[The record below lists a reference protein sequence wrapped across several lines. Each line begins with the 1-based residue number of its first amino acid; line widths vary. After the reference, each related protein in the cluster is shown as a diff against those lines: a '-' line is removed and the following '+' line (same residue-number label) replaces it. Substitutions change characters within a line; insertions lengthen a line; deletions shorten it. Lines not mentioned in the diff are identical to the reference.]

1 MNLEPSHTE
10 STCVIVTAAGS
21 EEVHLAVVVGGA
33 APESTLCRRQVLPVA
48 PTRHFQEAGCF
59 ACAKAS
65 LDQGFDCAQETAQV
79 MVNLR
84 RFYARSSRDVEV
96 ADQVPAQGLADGPAT
111 AVLPA

>member
-21 EEVHLAVVVGGA
+21 EEVHLAVVEGGT
-33 APESTLCRRQVLPVA
+33 APASTLCQRQVLPVA
-48 PTRHFQEAGCF
+48 PTRHFQDAGCF

-84 RFYARSSRDVEV
+84 RFYARTQAE
-96 ADQVPAQGLADGPAT
+96 AAAPAPAPGLADGSPA
-111 AVLPA
+111 AVLPAWP